1 MNIDEIKKVLGD
13 PGDETRYV
21 SLARKMLLVELYSN
35 PGLLIGYQANIAML
49 LHDKYGITDRDAR
62 NNAAIDILNLILDGN
77 LKRVD

>member
-1 MNIDEIKKVLGD
+1 MNVEEIK
-13 PGDETRYV
+13 DETNHFA
-21 SLARKMLLVELYSN
+21 SIRKIFLDALED

-49 LHDKYGITDRDAR
+49 LHDKYGITDRDIR